1 MTKTTTE
8 VAAIVPL
15 SHKEAML
22 LQGLELERAVRLL
35 GSLDEGEWG
44 LATDCPAWD
53 VRAMYQH
60 VLGACEAG
68 ASLRENLHQMRRARA
83 HRRRHGGPLET
94 ALSFVQVDER
104 QELSPAQVVAWCSR
118 RTEESAP
125 AVPHAF
131 DRSRNAFKLAVD
143 RSGARSAG
151 RLGYLIDVIYLTCGC
166 TGSTPRVPSA
176 GTRGAHGTHDGRIV
190 AACRRVGRATMAS
203 FVLELTG

>member
-104 QELSPAQVVAWCSR
+104 QELSPAQVVAR
-118 RTEESAP
+118 LAAVAPKTIRARARTPST
-125 AVPHAF
+125 V
-131 DRSRNAFKLAVD
+131 RNAFKLAVD
-143 RSGARSAG
+143 GPVRERWT
-151 RLGYLIDVIYLTCGC
+151 LGYLIDVIYLRDLFMHRIDA
-166 TGSTPRVPSA
+166 SLSA
-176 GTRGAHGTHDGRIV
+176 GTSSSP
-190 AACRRVGRATMAS
+190 RATTVAS
-203 FVLELTG
+203 SPT